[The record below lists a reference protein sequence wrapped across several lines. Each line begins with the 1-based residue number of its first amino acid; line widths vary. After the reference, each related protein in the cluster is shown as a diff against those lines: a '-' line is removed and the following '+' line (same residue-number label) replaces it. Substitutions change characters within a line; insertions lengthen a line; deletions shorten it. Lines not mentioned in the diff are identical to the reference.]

1 MPRQDV
7 AKRLAFNG
15 INGRS
20 GAPAFRHATV
30 EEVLTFARGRR
41 PGKSEIE
48 LAQRH
53 RYDTSERFLDLEDG
67 VDPCKLEEA
76 GWGVIFPRQGNSEI
90 REALEPL
97 MRWREEQAKARDE
110 RLFKIYGNRA
120 GTKAGYSS
128 REVVSRFLER
138 RGACDGP
145 VRPRE
150 MPYYLLLVGGPEEIP
165 FDFQYQLD
173 VRYAVGRL
181 DFATP
186 EEYAAYAANVVALER
201 RFAQGE
207 LPKQRRAALFAPWQP
222 GEAVEEF
229 LVADLVRP
237 LGEELERTRS
247 RGFKVEAVVNQHA
260 TRERLL
266 ALLGGEAAVDLLFTA
281 CHGLVYDDHPETR
294 DEQGALLCHGH
305 LGQSD
310 PRRYAVG
317 ASEVAGRAN
326 ASGQITMHFGCFSA
340 GIPVWDGFGL
350 RPDGTPC
357 RYADQPFTT
366 ALPRRL
372 LCQPG
377 GTTLAV
383 IGHVDRAWTYSFA
396 STHGAPRRAI
406 FEQCLKRL
414 LKGKPVGYA
423 LEPFNLRH
431 AALSAEWLG
440 LLQKE
445 QLEPWA
451 KPRNSEMLDT
461 FCTWLDA
468 KSFVVLGDPAVRL
481 AMAGE
486 TLREI

>member
-1 MPRQDV
+1 MPSPI
-7 AKRLAFNG
+7 LTFNG
-15 INGRS
+15 IHATDG
-20 GAPAFRHATV
+20 GPAFRQRTI
-30 EEVLTFARGRR
+30 EEVLDFARGKR

-53 RYDTSERFLDLEDG
+53 RHDTSERFLDLEDG
-67 VDPCKLEEA
+67 VDPCRLDQA
-76 GWGVIFPRQGNSEI
+76 GWGVIFPRQGKAEI
-90 REALEPL
+90 REALAPL
-97 MRWREEQAKARDE
+97 LSWRAEQAKAKDE
-110 RLFKIYGNRA
+110 RLFQVYGGRA
-120 GTKAGYSS
+120 GKRAGFST
-128 REVVSRFLER
+128 REVLSRFLER
-138 RGACDGP
+138 RGASDGP
-145 VRPRE
+145 VRPHQ

-181 DFATP
+181 DFRTP
-186 EEYAAYAANVVALER
+186 EEYAAYAENVVAVEK
-201 RFAQGE
+201 RFAGGE

-222 GEAVEEF
+222 GEGVEEL

-237 LGEELERTRS
+237 LVEQLERTRP
-247 RGFKVEAVVNQHA
+247 RGFKVEEVVNQHA

-266 ALLGGEAAVDLLFTA
+266 ALLGGDGAADLLFTA

-305 LGQSD
+305 LGQRD
-310 PRRYAVG
+310 VRRYAVG
-317 ASEVAGRAN
+317 ASDVTARAGAG
-326 ASGQITMHFGCFSA
+326 GQITVHFGCFSA
-340 GIPVWDGFGL
+340 GIPVWDGFEL
-350 RPDGTPC
+350 RPDGSPS

-366 ALPRRL
+366 ALPQRL
-372 LCQPG
+372 LSQPG

-383 IGHVDRAWTYSFA
+383 VGHVDRAWTYSFA
-396 STHGAPRRAI
+396 SENGAPRLAI

-414 LKGKPVGYA
+414 LQGKTVGYA

-451 KPRNSEMLDT
+451 KPRPKEMLDT

-486 TLREI
+486 GGAR